1 MTTRFWNRR
10 VAVTAYSVQQRQTI
24 TWEGLG
30 VRFEV
35 SQGSQSQPGKVCLR
49 NLSPTSREF
58 LNLPDVRL
66 ALRAGYD
73 DDVAISGGVLP
84 LLIDA
89 DVVRTQHRPPPLG
102 WESEVIMSQ
111 GWHAR
116 GQRLTA
122 SFRGVSMAAVASK
135 LADAIAEGG
144 VEVGDFK
151 ADLRNTQWSTILP
164 NRVVD
169 GPALSSLAELIAGT
183 GYDVLIIDRKLVLTP
198 PDDITVGDIILVS
211 PNTGMMGSPQP
222 EWTERM
228 NRRTPGSLRV
238 QCKLMPAVRP
248 GQRIRLE
255 SRLYSGD
262 YTVFAITH
270 SGDTHGDAWDTTL
283 RVRRISNAVAG

>member
-1 MTTRFWNRR
+1 
-10 VAVTAYSVQQRQTI
+10 
-24 TWEGLG
+24 
-30 VRFEV
+30 
-35 SQGSQSQPGKVCLR
+35 
-49 NLSPTSREF
+49 
-58 LNLPDVRL
+58 
-66 ALRAGYD
+66 
-73 DDVAISGGVLP
+73 
-84 LLIDA
+84 
-89 DVVRTQHRPPPLG
+89 
-102 WESEVIMSQ
+102 
-111 GWHAR
+111 
-116 GQRLTA
+116 
-122 SFRGVSMAAVASK
+122 MAAVASK